1 LVSADRDV
9 EYSEFVLARQRQLRR
24 MAFLVCGDWHLAEDV
39 LQTALIKLYAAWPRL
54 HHDGREE
61 AYVRQIIV
69 RTNIDEHRRPR
80 RREVL
85 GLPPEIGHAPAGT
98 PYQERS
104 ELFTA
109 LQDLPPMLRKTV
121 VLRHWLGL
129 SVEETA
135 TELGIAT
142 GTVKAYSSRAIEKL
156 EAALAP
162 RTGQ

>member
-1 LVSADRDV
+1 VSADRDA
-9 EYSEFVLARQRQLRR
+9 EYSEFVLTRQRQLRR

-39 LQTALIKLYAAWPRL
+39 LQTALIKLYAAWARL
-54 HHDGREE
+54 HRDGREE

-85 GLPPEIGHAPAGT
+85 GLPPEIGHASAGT
-98 PYQERS
+98 PYEERS
-104 ELFTA
+104 ELFAA

-135 TELGIAT
+135 AELGIAT

-156 EAALAP
+156 KAALAP
-162 RTGQ
+162 RAGQ